1 MFFFHQLRSEGKE
14 EQQDPIGLFL
24 LKIYFY
30 LFIYLAASGL
40 TCSMQGSSIFLA
52 SCRVFSCSMWNLGP
66 WPGTRLG
73 PPHLGAWSLS
83 HWTTRQV
90 PKIP

>member
-52 SCRVFSCSMWNLGP
+52 SCRVFSCSMWNLVP
-66 WPGTRLG
+66 WPGIETG
-73 PPHLGAWSLS
+73 SPTFGSMEP
-83 HWTTRQV
+83 
-90 PKIP
+90 

>member
-14 EQQDPIGLFL
+14 EQQNPLGLFL

-40 TCSMQGSSIFLA
+40 TCSMQGSSVFLA
-52 SCRVFSCSMWNLGP
+52 SCRVFSSSMWNLVP
-66 WPGTRLG
+66 WPGIETG
-73 PPHLGAWSLS
+73 SPTFGSMEP
-83 HWTTRQV
+83 
-90 PKIP
+90 